1 MLEITGRHATSY
13 TRYYR
18 GEFDNAIAEADAG
31 LRHYSYDVEVVLAP
45 AFQLSPSIS
54 SMTAKASSLW
64 MQGHQE
70 LGITLLDEMLSIA
83 RSLRHPPSLAAA
95 LAYQMFFSLY
105 DRDWHRLFAYADEV
119 YTLSQAEG
127 FAMWAANAGLHRGRA
142 RMALGQLEAGAA
154 EVLEW
159 GALFRQTGSG
169 IIEGSTT
176 SMVSEAL
183 HISGR
188 SREALVVSNEGE
200 RRAETGLVRVMMPEI
215 YRTRGDILRDLGRVI
230 EANEAYR
237 QAVACARAQNA
248 RSLELR
254 SLTSLLDMELSLGHP
269 GDVPKELRRALAA
282 MPSASDRL
290 DHVAAHNLLKRAD
303 ADHSKFEGPPC
314 L

>member
-1 MLEITGRHATSY
+1 
-13 TRYYR
+13 
-18 GEFDNAIAEADAG
+18 
-31 LRHYSYDVEVVLAP
+31 
-45 AFQLSPSIS
+45 
-54 SMTAKASSLW
+54 MTAKASSLW

-154 EVLEW
+154 EDGPNGVPCSARPGW
-159 GALFRQTGSG
+159 GLSKARLPAWLARRCIYPG
-169 IIEGSTT
+169 
-176 SMVSEAL
+176 AR
-183 HISGR
+183 GR
-188 SREALVVSNEGE
+188 PLVVSNEGE

-230 EANEAYR
+230 EANEVYP

-248 RSLELR
+248 RSLDCAR
-254 SLTSLLDMELSLGHP
+254 
-269 GDVPKELRRALAA
+269 
-282 MPSASDRL
+282 
-290 DHVAAHNLLKRAD
+290 
-303 ADHSKFEGPPC
+303 
-314 L
+314 